1 MPQYELMYLLG
12 SQVADPEIPAI
23 TSQILKFVEDFG
35 GTNIKETQLGKKKLA
50 YPIKKTRNGHYVVVN
65 FEMDAKKI
73 NEFDAKIR
81 TQENTVIRYLLTNI
95 DEHLARIEKDKI
107 EQAKLSK
114 RSLESPGNTNLN
126 DVPVRK
132 ERIPTP
138 KLQEIDSAAL
148 DKKIEEA
155 LGEDIL

>member
-1 MPQYELMYLLG
+1 MPKYELMYVLG
-12 SQVADPEIPAI
+12 SQIADPEIPAV

-35 GTNIKETQLGKKKLA
+35 GTNIQETQLGKKKLA

-73 NEFDAKIR
+73 NELDAKIR
-81 TQENTVIRYLLTNI
+81 TQNSTVVRYLLINT
-95 DEHLARIEKDKI
+95 DEHLAQLEKDKV

-114 RSLESPGNTNLN
+114 RSLESPIATNMAN
-126 DVPVRK
+126 APVRK
-132 ERIPTP
+132 EKAPAP
-138 KLQEIDSAAL
+138 KLEEIDSAAL